1 MFDIQALAHESK
13 DHLYATSWDKLNL
26 YQFKAFSQ

>member
-1 MFDIQALAHESK
+1 MFDIRALAHGSK
-13 DHLYATSWDKLNL
+13 DHMDATSWDKLNL

>member
-13 DHLYATSWDKLNL
+13 DHTHATSWDKLNL